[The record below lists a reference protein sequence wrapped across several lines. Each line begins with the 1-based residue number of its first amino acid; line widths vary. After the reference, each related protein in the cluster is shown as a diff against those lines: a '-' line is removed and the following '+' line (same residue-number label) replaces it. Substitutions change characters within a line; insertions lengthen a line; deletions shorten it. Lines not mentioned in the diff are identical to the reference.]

1 MVHTQP
7 ARHVGMRR
15 GSCAGRAR
23 ALHQYFSELETLDI
37 NAQHRDEKG
46 HLHEVIRHKCAH
58 RKEDKLRDSLV
69 AHDVANDAQQKHIR
83 RRRKGNGPCDLR
95 QAICDARVDRE
106 RERCIR
112 DHMDNKQHGL
122 AADNNDNKGK
132 DRPWHRGKS
141 NTKQSTETQTHDQ
154 VNDQLHA
161 SRKGH
166 TKPRMQ
172 SAHLHQA
179 TENVEQ

>member
-1 MVHTQP
+1 
-7 ARHVGMRR
+7 
-15 GSCAGRAR
+15 
-23 ALHQYFSELETLDI
+23 
-37 NAQHRDEKG
+37 
-46 HLHEVIRHKCAH
+46 
-58 RKEDKLRDSLV
+58 
-69 AHDVANDAQQKHIR
+69 
-83 RRRKGNGPCDLR
+83 
-95 QAICDARVDRE
+95 
-106 RERCIR
+106 
-112 DHMDNKQHGL
+112 MDNKQHGL
-122 AADNNDNKGK
+122 AADNNNNKGK

-141 NTKQSTETQTHDQ
+141 NTKQSTKTQTHDQ